1 MQVFMALELV
11 ADAPIDDRF
20 ETFIGWAIPAKGSI
34 SDSYV
39 LYEGGVLKYDST
51 QDPTLASPLS
61 LYQTVTVTPN
71 GLRPSRVTRET
82 ILANIAGAD

>member
-1 MQVFMALELV
+1 MALELV

-34 SDSYV
+34 SDNYV

-51 QDPTLASPLS
+51 
-61 LYQTVTVTPN
+61 
-71 GLRPSRVTRET
+71 
-82 ILANIAGAD
+82 

>member
-1 MQVFMALELV
+1 MALELV

-34 SDSYV
+34 SNSYV

-51 QDPTLASPLS
+51 
-61 LYQTVTVTPN
+61 
-71 GLRPSRVTRET
+71 
-82 ILANIAGAD
+82 